1 MIFWIVPSNPE
12 QFDVNGFID
21 KHRSV
26 YWRQTKYHYNVGD
39 VIFIYTTGGVGKIQY
54 AMMVEQAEIPNTPE
68 IIELE
73 KEFWVMEEEPTEKVN
88 KFRLLQKVDTDA
100 LNRQQ
105 LQENG
110 LKGNVQ
116 GALTVKG
123 QLLDYILSQL
133 NDRTKDY
140 LQQELK
146 FGLFDSWVILSDN
159 KIAKICDYSWF
170 NNHGSSI
177 PIDTRWYW
185 GVEGIEYPDRKR
197 VRFHI
202 EEKFFDADIKTD
214 NASGKTRTRL
224 FWSSE
229 CENLFNKLHTYKQGE
244 SIYMLFEKEGNDTY
258 KATFINDYTLMAQ
271 QEFNIRK
278 IIETISATGLIFD
291 PKFVERYLC
300 SLITK
305 PFVILS
311 GLTGSGKTQLAMA
324 FPKLI
329 CEDKS
334 QYKLIPVGADWTNR
348 EQLLGYPNALR
359 PGEYVM
365 PDNGALQLILE
376 ASKPENQNKPYFI
389 VLDEMNMS
397 YVERYFAD
405 FLSAMESGE
414 EIPLWTGSAESKVP
428 ATITLPKNI
437 FIIGTINVDE
447 TTYMFS
453 PKVLDRANVIEFR
466 INKEQMLEYLGGT
479 GKIATIENRAERAA
493 DFVATASKDFAGALS
508 DEMKTTLI
516 SMFDTLS
523 KIQKEFGYR
532 TAHEMSRFITICKCF
547 TDMSDEEAI
556 DAAMVQKLLPK
567 IHGSRKKISP
577 VLTALWQL
585 CYKQDAVEID
595 TLEAM
600 PSVETFKYPLTAE
613 KIWRMYQIAQD
624 NGFTSFAEA

>member
-1 MIFWIVPSNPE
+1 MFKAPLKTAFQNRFKKCYLIEEGEIKLKSEVVVNVQFLQTDEENTFEAKQLGGTVIV
-12 QFDVNGFID
+12 DID
-21 KHRSV
+21 KARNDYQEFLNHLDGTFAGYVKVIDKKFVQDKVKELYDLPSA
-26 YWRQTKYHYNVGD
+26 YYLTNSAD
-39 VIFIYTTGGVGKIQY
+39 VLSL
-54 AMMVEQAEIPNTPE
+54 VEEIRNDP
-68 IIELE
+68 
-73 KEFWVMEEEPTEKVN
+73 
-88 KFRLLQKVDTDA
+88 DTDDKDKKA
-100 LNRQQ
+100 SMRPSCSLKKYAEF
-105 LQENG
+105 LKTQE
-110 LKGNVQ
+110 Q
-116 GALTVKG
+116 T
-123 QLLDYILSQL
+123 
-133 NDRTKDY
+133 
-140 LQQELK
+140 
-146 FGLFDSWVILSDN
+146 SDN
-159 KIAKICDYSWF
+159 MPF
-170 NNHGSSI
+170 
-177 PIDTRWYW
+177 
-185 GVEGIEYPDRKR
+185 E
-197 VRFHI
+197 
-202 EEKFFDADIKTD
+202 IKV
-214 NASGKTRTRL
+214 
-224 FWSSE
+224 
-229 CENLFNKLHTYKQGE
+229 
-244 SIYMLFEKEGNDTY
+244 
-258 KATFINDYTLMAQ
+258 
-271 QEFNIRK
+271 

-300 SLITK
+300 SLLTK

-365 PDNGALQLILE
+365 PDNGALHLILE
-376 ASKPENQNKPYFI
+376 ASKPENQNKPYFL

-414 EIPLWTGSAESKVP
+414 EIPLWEGNKEVP
-428 ATITLPKNI
+428 ATITLPKNL

-453 PKVLDRANVIEFR
+453 PKVLDRSNVIEFR

-479 GKIATIENRAERAA
+479 GKIAQIENRAERAA

-532 TAHEMSRFITICKCF
+532 TAHEMSRFITICKCY

-585 CYKQDAVEID
+585 CYKQDSVEID
-595 TLEAM
+595 TLDTM
-600 PSVETFKYPLTAE
+600 PSLDTFKYPLTAE